1 MNGKTNQATDGLYNI
16 TKKIVLRYVLHQDV
30 EKYKDMGWKVTGDLS
45 HSHHGQYSVI
55 MQAPDKNR
63 TDT

>member
-1 MNGKTNQATDGLYNI
+1 MNGKTSQATDDLSNI

-30 EKYKDMGWKVTGDLS
+30 DKYKDMGWKVTGDLS

-63 TDT
+63 TDK

>member
-1 MNGKTNQATDGLYNI
+1 MNGMTSQNTKGQLNI

-30 EKYKDMGWKVTGDLS
+30 DKYKDMGWKVTGDLS

-55 MQAPDKNR
+55 MQAPDKK
-63 TDT
+63 